1 MAMRLSVIFMR
12 RVGMSKFKVGDK
24 VLVSDGLGREL
35 ITLINS
41 IDGDWY
47 LVGCDYMLEHEIK
60 IAPPESKFG
69 WV

>member
-1 MAMRLSVIFMR
+1 MTLTERMKMNRFEI
-12 RVGMSKFKVGDK
+12 GDK
-24 VLVSDGLGREL
+24 VLISDGMGRKL
-35 ITLINS
+35 IALINS

-60 IAPPESKFG
+60 IAPPESKLG

>member
-1 MAMRLSVIFMR
+1 
-12 RVGMSKFKVGDK
+12 MSKFKVGDK
-24 VLVSDGLGREL
+24 VLISDGMGREL
-35 ITLINS
+35 IALINS